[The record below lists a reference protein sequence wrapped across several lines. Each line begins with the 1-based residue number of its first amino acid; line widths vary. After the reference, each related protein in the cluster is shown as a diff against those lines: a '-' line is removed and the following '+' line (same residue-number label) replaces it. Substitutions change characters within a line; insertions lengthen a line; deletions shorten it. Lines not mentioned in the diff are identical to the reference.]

1 MSSVS
6 GVVVWGDDL
15 PSDDVIVC
23 QKIDVAF
30 VGVSVSGE
38 GEPVES
44 VEGSSE
50 DYVPSVS
57 LALIE
62 CLKLSDGDVVS
73 HELGSLV
80 CRIDLLVCETGKAE
94 DGVHHGYFKVW
105 VVGVCSGKDSGFF
118 AGFSEWV
125 VRTFL
130 DPWCNHPLDD
140 TLSHFDC
147 GFNGPVMSWT

>member
-30 VGVSVSGE
+30 AGVSVSGE

-62 CLKLSDGDVVS
+62 CLKLSDGGVIS

-94 DGVHHGYFKVW
+94 DGVHHGHLEVG
-105 VVGVCSGKDSGFF
+105 VVGVCSSKDSGFF

-125 VRTFL
+125 V
-130 DPWCNHPLDD
+130 
-140 TLSHFDC
+140 
-147 GFNGPVMSWT
+147 

>member
-1 MSSVS
+1 MISFYNIDVCVPDEGGVHSVS
-6 GVVVWGDDL
+6 GVIIWGDEL

-30 VGVSVSGE
+30 SGVSVSGE

-62 CLKLSDGDVVS
+62 CLQLSDGDVVS
-73 HELGSLV
+73 HELSSLFSRV
-80 CRIDLLVCETGKAE
+80 DLLVCEAGKAV
-94 DGVHHGYFKVW
+94 DGIHHGHLEVW
-105 VVGVCSGKDSGFF
+105 VVGVCSSEDSGFST
-118 AGFSEWV
+118 GFWV
-125 VRTFL
+125 CRAFL
-130 DPWCNHPLDD
+130 
-140 TLSHFDC
+140 
-147 GFNGPVMSWT
+147 

>member
-6 GVVVWGDDL
+6 GVVVWSDDL

-30 VGVSVSGE
+30 AGVSVSGE

-62 CLKLSDGDVVS
+62 CLKLSDGGVIS

-80 CRIDLLVCETGKAE
+80 CRIYLLVCETGKAE
-94 DGVHHGYFKVW
+94 DGVNHGKFEVRM
-105 VVGVCSGKDSGFF
+105 VGVCSSKDSGFF
-118 AGFSEWV
+118 ADFSEWV
-125 VRTFL
+125 V
-130 DPWCNHPLDD
+130 
-140 TLSHFDC
+140 
-147 GFNGPVMSWT
+147 

>member
-23 QKIDVAF
+23 QKIDVPFA
-30 VGVSVSGE
+30 GVSVSGE

-44 VEGSSE
+44 AERSSE

-62 CLKLSDGDVVS
+62 HVKLSDGDVIG
-73 HELGSLV
+73 HELSSLFCWVDLVV
-80 CRIDLLVCETGKAE
+80 C
-94 DGVHHGYFKVW
+94 
-105 VVGVCSGKDSGFF
+105 
-118 AGFSEWV
+118 
-125 VRTFL
+125 
-130 DPWCNHPLDD
+130 
-140 TLSHFDC
+140 
-147 GFNGPVMSWT
+147 

>member
-23 QKIDVAF
+23 QKIDVSFA
-30 VGVSVSGE
+30 GVSVSGE

-62 CLKLSDGDVVS
+62 CLKLSDGGVIS

-94 DGVHHGYFKVW
+94 DGVHHGHLEVG
-105 VVGVCSGKDSGFF
+105 VVGVCSSKDSGFC
-118 AGFSEWV
+118 AGFWV
-125 VRTFL
+125 VRAFL
-130 DPWCNHPLDD
+130 YPWCGHSLYD

-147 GFNGPVMSWT
+147 GLNGPVMSRA

>member
-30 VGVSVSGE
+30 AGVSVSGE

-62 CLKLSDGDVVS
+62 CLKLSDGGVIS
-73 HELGSLV
+73 HELGSLF
-80 CRIDLLVCETGKAE
+80 CRVYLLVCETGK
-94 DGVHHGYFKVW
+94 
-105 VVGVCSGKDSGFF
+105 
-118 AGFSEWV
+118 
-125 VRTFL
+125 T
-130 DPWCNHPLDD
+130 
-140 TLSHFDC
+140 
-147 GFNGPVMSWT
+147 